1 MSYAKNLKKLI
12 TLIWVKE
19 DNIHVRLL
27 LSLVLV
33 ITSIVLNCLIP
44 IVLKYIINQ
53 FAENQESIHASQLN
67 IALLLASYGLIWM
80 LSNVVIQMRQ
90 LLIIKPLERSIRTL
104 SLRLFDHL
112 HSLPVSF
119 HYKKKTGVIS
129 SILTKA
135 QDSIPPL
142 FCGLFF
148 FVLPIIAEILL
159 AATLLSYLYGLI
171 YGLILALIVAV
182 FILFTVKFFPLVTKA
197 QNIANHQHF
206 EANSFLID
214 SLLNFISIKYF
225 NSKGNESQLALKC
238 LEKREK
244 GLTNFLSYIEVIYL
258 GQKLIIGCGLIIFT
272 LLAGYYTVSKTNNI
286 SDFILINGYMVQFA
300 VPLGLFGT
308 IFQNIKRGLRDLEN
322 VFDLLDEVPAIQ
334 ESTSTQS
341 VTKFNIIEFKEVVFS
356 YEEKNLILN
365 NLSFQIKSGQT
376 VAIVGSTGSGKSTI
390 SNLLLKLFDVTSGGI
405 FFDGFNIK
413 DIKLAD
419 IASMISIIPQ
429 DTMLFNR
436 SIYENILFSRPN
448 ASKAEIMQAIKLAEL
463 DDCINSLPEHYN
475 TIVGER
481 GAKLSGGEKQRI
493 IIARGLLKISPL
505 YILDEATSSLDVKT
519 EMKVIDNI
527 KSSLM
532 TKPGTTCLI
541 ITHRLTTITNVD
553 NIIVLNQG
561 KIIESGTHDELINKN
576 GHYYKLWTQAIRY
589 FDTASIVKAL

>member
-80 LSNVVIQMRQ
+80 LSNVAIQMRQ

-244 GLTNFLSYIEVIYL
+244 SLTNFLSYIEVIYL

-390 SNLLLKLFDVTSGGI
+390 SNLLLKLFDVTVVRQV
-405 FFDGFNIK
+405 F
-413 DIKLAD
+413 
-419 IASMISIIPQ
+419 
-429 DTMLFNR
+429 
-436 SIYENILFSRPN
+436 
-448 ASKAEIMQAIKLAEL
+448 
-463 DDCINSLPEHYN
+463 
-475 TIVGER
+475 
-481 GAKLSGGEKQRI
+481 
-493 IIARGLLKISPL
+493 
-505 YILDEATSSLDVKT
+505 
-519 EMKVIDNI
+519 
-527 KSSLM
+527 
-532 TKPGTTCLI
+532 
-541 ITHRLTTITNVD
+541 
-553 NIIVLNQG
+553 
-561 KIIESGTHDELINKN
+561 
-576 GHYYKLWTQAIRY
+576 
-589 FDTASIVKAL
+589 

>member
-80 LSNVVIQMRQ
+80 LSNVAIQMRQ